1 MNFQPLNSNILIEL
15 VKQDEQT
22 AGGLLLPDSARE
34 TQNQGKVLAVGEG
47 IQDRSGNF
55 QKLPVS
61 VGDVLVYNKTAGVE
75 MEVEGKKCKVIAIR
89 DVLGKVV
96 EQMSSKG
103 LTLATMLTILFI
115 VAMVI
120 ISEKTSLFHFS
131 TISFLSGVF
140 VSYIWFLVNKF
151 LKEEEQ

>member
-96 EQMSSKG
+96 E
-103 LTLATMLTILFI
+103 
-115 VAMVI
+115 
-120 ISEKTSLFHFS
+120 
-131 TISFLSGVF
+131 
-140 VSYIWFLVNKF
+140 
-151 LKEEEQ
+151 